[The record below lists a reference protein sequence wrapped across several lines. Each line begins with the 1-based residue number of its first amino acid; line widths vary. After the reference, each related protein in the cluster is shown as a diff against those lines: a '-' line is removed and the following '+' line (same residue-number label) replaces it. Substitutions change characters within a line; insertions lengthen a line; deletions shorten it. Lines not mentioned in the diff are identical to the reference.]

1 MSIQIMNPMEHGT
14 TSNNAPLSKILR
26 KRKNRRSIAHSG
38 LRDIQESRFEQ
49 HFYTIGRS
57 SLGSGAQWVTT
68 KQEDFF
74 EPEPQQS
81 ENTFI
86 PSFTGQEG
94 SPEATEFLENVNLR
108 GNKFVKNIK
117 ASIETYL

>member
-1 MSIQIMNPMEHGT
+1 MNPMEHGT

-26 KRKNRRSIAHSG
+26 KRKGRRSIAHSG

-68 KQEDFF
+68 KQEDIF

-117 ASIETYL
+117 ASI

>member
-1 MSIQIMNPMEHGT
+1 MEHGT

-26 KRKNRRSIAHSG
+26 KRKGRRSIAHSG

-49 HFYTIGRS
+49 HFYTVGRS
-57 SLGSGAQWVTT
+57 SIWSGAQWVAT
-68 KQEDFF
+68 KQEDYF

-81 ENTFI
+81 ENTFR

-94 SPEATEFLENVNLR
+94 SAGATEFLENLK
-108 GNKFVKNIK
+108 GNKFVKNRK